1 MSKVLVS
8 YFSASGVTA
17 NVARNIANNIGADTF
32 EIKPKV
38 PYTSA
43 DLNWMDKQ
51 SRSSIEM
58 NDKSSRPQI
67 ERTVSKLDD
76 YETIL
81 IGFPVWWYTLPT
93 IINTFIESL
102 DFNGK
107 ILIPFCTSGGTGIS
121 GCEKD
126 LRKAIFFF
134 FFSYIE
140 LSNDERIQQVNS
152 DIVHYIKEFNL

>member
-1 MSKVLVS
+1 MSKVLVT

-17 NVARNIANNIGADTF
+17 NAARNIANIIGADTF

-67 ERTVSKLDD
+67 EGTVSKLDD

-93 IINTFIESL
+93 IIKTFIESL

-126 LRKAIFFF
+126 LRKAYPKYNWKEGKRLTGREDKSF
-134 FFSYIE
+134 IE
-140 LSNDERIQQVNS
+140 NWLSI
-152 DIVHYIKEFNL
+152 

>member
-17 NVARNIANNIGADTF
+17 NVARNIANNLGADTF

-67 ERTVSKLDD
+67 EGTVSKLDD

-126 LRKAIFFF
+126 LRKAYPKYNWKEGKRLTGREDKSF
-134 FFSYIE
+134 IE
-140 LSNDERIQQVNS
+140 NWLSI
-152 DIVHYIKEFNL
+152 

>member
-1 MSKVLVS
+1 MSKVLVT

-17 NVARNIANNIGADTF
+17 KVAQNIANNIGADTF
-32 EIKPKV
+32 EIRPKV
-38 PYTSA
+38 AYTSA

-67 ERTVSKLDD
+67 EETVSKLDD

-81 IGFPVWWYTLPT
+81 IGFPVWWYTAPT

-102 DFNGK
+102 DFTGK
-107 ILIPFCTSGGTGIS
+107 VLIPFCTSGGTGIS
-121 GCEKD
+121 GCEKNLKNAYPQYNWKEGKRLTGRED
-126 LRKAIFFF
+126 KSF
-134 FFSYIE
+134 IE
-140 LSNDERIQQVNS
+140 NWLNN
-152 DIVHYIKEFNL
+152 

>member
-1 MSKVLVS
+1 MSKVLVT

-32 EIKPKV
+32 EIKPNV

-67 ERTVSKLDD
+67 EGTVSKLDD

-126 LRKAIFFF
+126 LRKAYPKYNWKEGKRLTGREDKSF
-134 FFSYIE
+134 IE
-140 LSNDERIQQVNS
+140 NWLSI
-152 DIVHYIKEFNL
+152 

>member
-1 MSKVLVS
+1 MSKILVT

-17 NVARNIANNIGADTF
+17 KVARNIANNIGADTF

-67 ERTVSKLDD
+67 EGTVSKLDD

-126 LRKAIFFF
+126 LRKAYPKYNWKEGKRLTGREDKDF
-134 FFSYIE
+134 IE
-140 LSNDERIQQVNS
+140 NWLSI
-152 DIVHYIKEFNL
+152 

>member
-1 MSKVLVS
+1 MSKVLVT

-17 NVARNIANNIGADTF
+17 NVARNIANIIGADTF

-51 SRSSIEM
+51 SRSSVEM
-58 NDKSSRPQI
+58 NDKSSRPPI
-67 ERTVSKLDD
+67 EATVSKLDD

-126 LRKAIFFF
+126 LRKAYPKYNWKEGKRLTGREDKDF
-134 FFSYIE
+134 IE
-140 LSNDERIQQVNS
+140 NWLSI
-152 DIVHYIKEFNL
+152 

>member
-1 MSKVLVS
+1 MSRVLVT
-8 YFSASGVTA
+8 YFSASGITRS
-17 NVARNIANNIGADTF
+17 VAQNIADSIGADLF
-32 EIKPKV
+32 EIRAKV

-58 NDKSSRPQI
+58 NDKSSSPEII
-67 ERTVSKLDD
+67 ETISKLDD
-76 YETIL
+76 YDTIL
-81 IGFPVWWYTLPT
+81 IGFPVWWYTAPT

-102 DFNGK
+102 DFSGK

-126 LRKAIFFF
+126 LRNEYPEYNWKEGKRFTGNE
-134 FFSYIE
+134 SKE
-140 LSNDERIQQVNS
+140 S
-152 DIVHYIKEFNL
+152 IKDWIGDLNEN